1 MDMSNALGNKKQVLA
16 ECITRENYGMIIGNF
31 ELDFNDGEIRYKTSI
46 DAEGERL
53 SLALIKQVVYANVT
67 MIDHHLPGI
76 MAVIESDVSPV
87 DAFAQIES

>member
-1 MDMSNALGNKKQVLA
+1 MDRSNALGNKKQVLA

-31 ELDFNDGEIRYKTSI
+31 ELDFNDGGIRYKTSI